1 MIAHAGGQDESL
13 AIVMVFT
20 GIWTGWIGW
29 SRLRDK
35 GFPRVPVVGAWGLIA
50 VAAVLFVTSTFVP
63 RALLGPKPIASL
75 APGTIRPRSTA
86 TLSITEPTPGMH
98 VTTDELTVELD
109 LQGGTIVQA
118 TTTHVTPTT
127 GHIHLSLD
135 GSLMSMTYG
144 TDQIVDLSG
153 VGPGKHTLT
162 AEFVAADHL
171 PFSPRVQT
179 SVGFVKSGS

>member
-75 APGTIRPRSTA
+75 APGTIRPASTA
-86 TLSITEPTPGMH
+86 TLTINR
-98 VTTDELTVELD
+98 TDSRYARH
-109 LQGGTIVQA
+109 G
-118 TTTHVTPTT
+118 
-127 GHIHLSLD
+127 
-135 GSLMSMTYG
+135 
-144 TDQIVDLSG
+144 
-153 VGPGKHTLT
+153 
-162 AEFVAADHL
+162 
-171 PFSPRVQT
+171 
-179 SVGFVKSGS
+179 